1 MQRRL
6 VVLVLTRQGLWD
18 QGVRF
23 GITGPF
29 NKRHVV
35 LINPGCP
42 ASPPARSST
51 GCSAAANPGADPGAP
66 GAPPERCSSPLRCVA
81 AQWSGCCRPVTCGVG
96 SQYALVGLSSAR
108 WNDKRNDTPAL
119 SPTRWAASAEP
130 ML

>member
-35 LINPGCP
+35 LINPGV
-42 ASPPARSST
+42 SGLTARQIL
-51 GCSAAANPGADPGAP
+51 D
-66 GAPPERCSSPLRCVA
+66 RMLR
-81 AQWSGCCRPVTCGVG
+81 GG
-96 SQYALVGLSSAR
+96 
-108 WNDKRNDTPAL
+108 
-119 SPTRWAASAEP
+119 
-130 ML
+130 